1 MQVWHLVVLHVWS
14 LTCFVLYVLFLKIT
28 ASVSIDTALSPVR
41 STSCAYVQH
50 VSRFKSFLGNIAT
63 ITNPFLC
70 SESSPL
76 RHGFHMNEIIGCQ
89 WQWASG
95 IVHFHLR
102 IWGVRM
108 RMCGFWS
115 EKNQYESMEVS
126 CLYCFQTSASCEN
139 QAVGCGRLF
148 VSEKECGSGW
158 RTHAGDGRRHRD
170 PKGSCRFGALQRRGT
185 DSTTSKP
192 QSNWRFLKF
201 ACGWNFHEGLHLSG
215 SPQRSNLNLHRC
227 NKKQVLARISQNR
240 LWKKLCCILFFLFSH
255 ANLCKKQDRYVCS
268 AAGST
273 LFHLR

>member
-170 PKGSCRFGALQRRGT
+170 PKGNGFHDLETSVELAFPEVCVRLKLSWGT
-185 DSTTSKP
+185 AFEWFTTKIEPEPSQMQQKTSTS
-192 QSNWRFLKF
+192 
-201 ACGWNFHEGLHLSG
+201 
-215 SPQRSNLNLHRC
+215 
-227 NKKQVLARISQNR
+227 
-240 LWKKLCCILFFLFSH
+240 
-255 ANLCKKQDRYVCS
+255 
-268 AAGST
+268 
-273 LFHLR
+273 